1 MPVVQSRHVLSGMLV
16 NEAMR
21 RQVVHLPATASI
33 AKGINRL
40 LKFKVNA
47 LLIMDSDHRPTG
59 VVSKTDLIG
68 AFYAGLSTDTFLG
81 DIMSGVPLTCC
92 PDDELESALEIM
104 RSRRVHRLY
113 VRGAEAADLVGTL
126 SYTDVVALLYRYCR
140 ACPRSIL
147 RKDLAGNH
155 GDEGRLTVK
164 EVMTSSVVSFPQKA
178 GLDQV
183 IEGLTAHRFG
193 AVLICGG
200 SGEAKGVIS
209 KTDLVRAYLHD
220 VSLEAEAGAVM
231 SMPVAAFSQNGFLWE
246 AIQHMFLKDVQ
257 RLFIH
262 AGDPL
267 RITGVLSL
275 SDAAQARSGSCRAC
289 LPSRFM
295 TPE

>member
-1 MPVVQSRHVLSGMLV
+1 MLV

-21 RQVVHLPATASI
+21 RQIVHLPAAAPI
-33 AKGINRL
+33 AKGINHL

-47 LLIMDSDHRPTG
+47 LLILDADQQPMG

-81 DIMSGVPLTCC
+81 DIMSGAPLTCC

-113 VRGAEAADLVGTL
+113 VRGAVAAELVGTL

-147 RKDLAGNH
+147 RKEANLDAAE
-155 GDEGRLTVK
+155 EGRLTVK

-193 AVLICGG
+193 AVLVCGDG
-200 SGEAKGVIS
+200 GEAKGVIS

-220 VSLEAEAGAVM
+220 VSLDTEAGAVM
-231 SMPVAAFSQNGFLWE
+231 SMPVAAFSQTAFLWE